1 MPLGEKSCDFQN
13 AEWIV
18 SISLIITYKRFF
30 VLLLLLISFVL
41 LLLINFFFTD
51 ILYKY
56 FIFLCVCLL
65 YVFRLCSFDVCS
77 FRSTKYLQK
86 HQVIVTSFGCCRMDG
101 RGDRQSPNCWKS

>member
-41 LLLINFFFTD
+41 LLLINFFLLIFFIN
-51 ILYKY
+51 IL
-56 FIFLCVCLL
+56 FFFVCVCCTCFVCARLT
-65 YVFRLCSFDVCS
+65 YVPSEALSI
-77 FRSTKYLQK
+77 FRSTK
-86 HQVIVTSFGCCRMDG
+86 
-101 RGDRQSPNCWKS
+101 

>member
-18 SISLIITYKRFF
+18 SISLIITYKNFF

-41 LLLINFFFTD
+41 LLLINFFLLIFFIN
-51 ILYKY
+51 IL
-56 FIFLCVCLL
+56 FFLCVCLL

-101 RGDRQSPNCWKS
+101 RGDRQSPNCWNS